1 MLMMAAAF
9 NISAVM
15 DNLDDQLSIQA
26 IWKPLGRRLQQTD
39 HTLCDIEIKHP
50 QNDAEC
56 FREMIERWLEE
67 PEADKDKLKYLVKIC
82 KLVIEL
88 YSHLANFLLELHYI
102 VTDKPKLEEL
112 LSSVEDLEE
121 TDMQMLAKNLK
132 LADRSSVH
140 YNIKSTPQ
148 IRMKSMLQQWLDHS
162 KTPTWAEFTH
172 AMDKVGELMNITD
185 VCENYHQIY
194 INLVYIIILI

>member
-1 MLMMAAAF
+1 MAAGF
-9 NISAVM
+9 AVL
-15 DNLDDQLSIQA
+15 DNLVIPDNRMSIQA

-82 KLVIEL
+82 KLLIEL
-88 YSHLANFLLELHYI
+88 YSHFANFLLELHYI
-102 VTDKPKLEEL
+102 VTEKPKMEEL

-132 LADRSSVH
+132 LADGSSVH

-162 KTPTWAEFTH
+162 KNPTWAEFTH
-172 AMDKVGELMNITD
+172 AMDKVGKLMNITD
-185 VCENYHQIY
+185 VCEKYCSIRSNHAWSIP
-194 INLVYIIILI
+194 

>member
-1 MLMMAAAF
+1 MAAAF

>member
-1 MLMMAAAF
+1 MAAGF
-9 NISAVM
+9 AVL
-15 DNLDDQLSIQA
+15 DNLVIPDDRMSIQA

-39 HTLCDIEIKHP
+39 YTLCDIEIKHP

-82 KLVIEL
+82 KLLIEF
-88 YSHLANFLLELHYI
+88 YSHFANFLLELHYI
-102 VTDKPKLEEL
+102 VTEKPKMEEL

-132 LADRSSVH
+132 LADGSSVH

-162 KTPTWAEFTH
+162 KTPTCN
-172 AMDKVGELMNITD
+172 G
-185 VCENYHQIY
+185 QSR
-194 INLVYIIILI
+194 